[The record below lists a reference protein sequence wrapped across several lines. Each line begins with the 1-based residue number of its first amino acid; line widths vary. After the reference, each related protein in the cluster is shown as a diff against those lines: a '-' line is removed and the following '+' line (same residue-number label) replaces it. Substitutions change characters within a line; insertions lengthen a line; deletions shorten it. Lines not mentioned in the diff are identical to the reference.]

1 MVFPL
6 DLSPIRPSMLAL
18 IAPALSAQDCTEE
31 SEGPASAPTILVEV
45 DEVGKLTSLPGPP
58 PVPRIAGMD
67 DWHLPPLPLPLL
79 PELAIVR
86 VARRF
91 SRRPNARAPEQ
102 RSHEHPRARAIRP
115 SHPPSLPPS
124 APVMRH
130 AA

>member
-18 IAPALSAQDCTEE
+18 IAPALSAQDWADE

-45 DEVGKLTSLPGPP
+45 DEVGSPTSLPGPP
-58 PVPRIAGMD
+58 PVPQIAGMD
-67 DWHLPPLPLPLL
+67 DWHLPPLPLPIF

-86 VARRF
+86 VAPRF
-91 SRRPNARAPEQ
+91 SRRPTVRVAEH
-102 RSHEHPRARAIRP
+102 RSHEHLRAIRP
-115 SHPPSLPPS
+115 SHPPSVPPS
-124 APVMRH
+124 TPVMRH